1 MYKAIMVPTHG
12 EDTERPALVVAINL
26 ALKWNAE
33 LRLVQVDTKAAELE
47 AGPTGFAETEDF
59 SAAWRSAREKQLTA
73 LVAEC
78 RAWGV
83 TAVPVMEEGPAGPA
97 LARYAENAGV
107 DLIVI
112 ASHARGGL
120 KRISLGSVT
129 DFVIRNTHVPVLVVK
144 PNATFVSNLPAA
156 DEARI
161 LVPLDGSA
169 LAEGILPHVEA
180 LALGLKARV
189 MLLQILSPF
198 EDPRQAI
205 MDPAMPWWETQVAS
219 GQTYLS
225 RVSGYLTAKGL
236 AVQHDVVAGE
246 RIPEGIINYAVREHV
261 DLIALATRGTGGLR
275 RLILGAVADQLAR
288 KSPISVLVLNPGLVA
303 TEAHDRITPRETVG

>member
-12 EDTERPALVVAINL
+12 EDTERPALAVAINL

-33 LRLVQVDTKAAELE
+33 LRLVQVDTSAPALE
-47 AGPTGFAETEDF
+47 AGTIGFAETEDF
-59 SAAWRSAREKQLTA
+59 SSAWHSAREKRLTA

-83 TAVPVMEEGPAGPA
+83 AAVPVMEEGLAGPA
-97 LARYAENAGV
+97 LTRYAESSGV
-107 DLIVI
+107 DFIVI

-120 KRISLGSVT
+120 KRISMGSVT
-129 DFVIRNTHVPVLVVK
+129 DYVIRNTHLPVLVVK
-144 PNATFVSNLPAA
+144 PHATFVSNVPGT
-156 DEARI
+156 DVPRI

-169 LAEGILPHVEA
+169 VAEGILQHVEA
-180 LALGLKARV
+180 LALGLNARV
-189 MLLQILSPF
+189 ILLQILSPF

-225 RVSGYLTAKGL
+225 RVAEFLTGKGL
-236 AVQHDVVAGE
+236 TVQQEVVSGE
-246 RIPEGIINYAVREHV
+246 RVPEGIISFAEREHV

-275 RLILGAVADQLAR
+275 RLVLGAVADELSR
-288 KSPISVLVLNPGLVA
+288 KSPISVLVFHPELIT
-303 TEAHDRITPRETVG
+303 TETHDRITPRQAVG